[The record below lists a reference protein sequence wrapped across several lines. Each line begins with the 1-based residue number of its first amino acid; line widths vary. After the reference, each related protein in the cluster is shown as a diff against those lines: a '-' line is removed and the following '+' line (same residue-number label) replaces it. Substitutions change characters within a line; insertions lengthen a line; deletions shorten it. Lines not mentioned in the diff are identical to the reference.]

1 MDQTLEVPKVVIDT
15 TPKLSIRVG
24 DKTKHEI
31 KTAFDGLIS
40 QRKNWE
46 QNEYARSN
54 QKLYEIF
61 QKCYALY
68 LEMKGVTAEKL
79 ALKRAF
85 NAYCTDNGVT
95 YKDSTHL
102 MVKICRVVFG
112 NNDRRRIS
120 AYATALR
127 IADEQK
133 TPSSGIPEFFSN
145 AGGFEEVRRKKKPNG
160 LTLEAK
166 KNQGLVLMN
175 APSIGML
182 HNDSLNAVFDEAAYE
197 GAVLLM
203 STREP
208 DGSFQVKYVL
218 QNGSLI
224 TNALVH
230 LVTLD
235 KEQQAKRKAEQEAAN
250 DASVRDQAVKQ
261 AVNA

>member
-1 MDQTLEVPKVVIDT
+1 MDQTLEVPKVATNT
-15 TPKLSIRVG
+15 TPKLSVRVG

-40 QRKNWE
+40 ERKNWE

-61 QKCYALY
+61 QQCYALY

-85 NAYCTDNGVT
+85 NAYCTDNGVK

-102 MVKICRVVFG
+102 MVKIVRCVFG
-112 NNDRRRIS
+112 DDRRRVS

-127 IADEQK
+127 IADEQLV
-133 TPSSGIPEFFSN
+133 PSSGIPEFFRN
-145 AGGFEEVRRKKKPNG
+145 AGGFEEVRRKKNANG

-166 KNQGLVLMN
+166 KTQGLVLMS
-175 APSIGML
+175 APSLGML

-250 DASVRDQAVKQ
+250 DASIRDQAVKQ

>member
-1 MDQTLEVPKVVIDT
+1 MDQTLEVPKVATDT
-15 TPKLSIRVG
+15 TLKLSVRVG

-40 QRKNWE
+40 ERKSWE
-46 QNEYARSN
+46 QNEFARSN

-112 NNDRRRIS
+112 SNDRRRIS

-145 AGGFEEVRRKKKPNG
+145 AGGFEEVRRKKSPNG
-160 LTLEAK
+160 LTMEAK
-166 KNQGLVLMN
+166 KNQGLVLMS

-208 DGSFQVKYVL
+208 DGSFQIKYVL

-235 KEQQAKRKAEQEAAN
+235 KEQQTKRKDEQEAAN
-250 DASVRDQAVKQ
+250 DASVRDQAVQQ